1 MTINKAIFKCYCSEL
16 VYGFGRFIVITTSQL
31 HENQKD
37 IIPEGFIFGFDTSGI
52 FQGIQVKYNYHTG
65 DEKIANFDLQYME
78 NEAQNQV
85 RILIYKLQQEKY
97 KETKDIDYLRKDF
110 EFKECNK
117 NFIISL
123 KNSQEYSRELKQLT
137 MWTINEELREYIAMI
152 LSFPR
157 LSIET
162 YNP

>member
-1 MTINKAIFKCYCSEL
+1 MTKNEAIFKCYCSDL

-31 HENQKD
+31 HKNQKD
-37 IIPEGFIFGFDTSGI
+37 IISEAFIFGFDTSGI
-52 FQGIQVKYNYHTG
+52 FQGIQVKYKYHIG

-78 NEAQNQV
+78 NEAQNQA
-85 RILIYKLQQEKY
+85 RILIYKLQQEKH
-97 KETKDIDYLRKDF
+97 KQTKDIDYLRKDF

-117 NFIISL
+117 NSIISL
-123 KNSQEYSRELKQLT
+123 KNIQDYSRELTQLT
-137 MWTINEELREYIAMI
+137 KWTINKELRKYIAMI